1 MGECGEVS
9 RVEYCKELCYN
20 KKKMRVDHNDLDKR
34 LRDFVWNSVSDSTW
48 KFVENFMV
56 NYMKESTIDCVW
68 GNVESDADS
77 IRVFLEDF
85 LDNKDIV

>member
-1 MGECGEVS
+1 
-9 RVEYCKELCYN
+9 
-20 KKKMRVDHNDLDKR
+20 MRVDHNDLDKR

-56 NYMKESTIDCVW
+56 NYMKESTMDCVW
-68 GNVESDADS
+68 CFVESDVDYS
-77 IRVFLEDF
+77 IRDFLEDF